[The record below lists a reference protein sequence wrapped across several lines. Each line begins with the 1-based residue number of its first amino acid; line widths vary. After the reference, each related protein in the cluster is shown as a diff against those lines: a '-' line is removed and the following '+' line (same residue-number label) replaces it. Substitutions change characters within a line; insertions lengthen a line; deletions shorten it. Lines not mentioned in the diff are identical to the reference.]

1 MAGFKVL
8 GGDFGSGQGSLLL
21 GQLSLP
27 RETVPLSKLQSIAI
41 ATQESQKKLLGTAAM
56 GAAGLLLLGPL
67 GAIGGML
74 LGGNKNNVTFV
85 GTLDD
90 GRSFVATCD
99 VKLFSALQGHAA
111 TAASARAE
119 VVNTVSKAVDLAPAP
134 VMLDDVYGNMSQMF
148 VAMGWTVT
156 ELPKSPGSRFSVLHA
171 ATAGQSISLAVHTA
185 ALDGYS
191 VGLIMTAIEKY
202 DPAAI
207 AVLVG
212 RSLSSDAKRAAKE
225 SRISIGVY
233 ADMHELV
240 EAALAGRI
248 EIKS

>member
-1 MAGFKVL
+1 MAGFKVHS
-8 GGDFGSGQGSLLL
+8 GDFGSGQGSLLL

-74 LGGNKNNVTFV
+74 LGGNKTNVTFV

-111 TAASARAE
+111 TAASTRAE
-119 VVNTVSKAVDLAPAP
+119 VVNTVVPRQHQWHRF
-134 VMLDDVYGNMSQMF
+134 DV
-148 VAMGWTVT
+148 V
-156 ELPKSPGSRFSVLHA
+156 
-171 ATAGQSISLAVHTA
+171 I
-185 ALDGYS
+185 
-191 VGLIMTAIEKY
+191 
-202 DPAAI
+202 
-207 AVLVG
+207 
-212 RSLSSDAKRAAKE
+212 
-225 SRISIGVY
+225 
-233 ADMHELV
+233 
-240 EAALAGRI
+240 
-248 EIKS
+248 